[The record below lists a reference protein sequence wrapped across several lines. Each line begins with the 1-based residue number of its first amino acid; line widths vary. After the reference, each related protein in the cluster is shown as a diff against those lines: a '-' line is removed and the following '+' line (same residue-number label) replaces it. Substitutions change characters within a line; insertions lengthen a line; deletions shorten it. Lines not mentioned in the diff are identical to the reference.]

1 MNGLKVGFSNNMKSY
16 TKFLYAKCILAG
28 EHAVLRGSPAL
39 VFPLKKYAIEMNYK
53 DSKNYFDCTFSGP
66 HGETLKFLFW
76 GLLEEALKRIDKKRS
91 DLTGDLQLTS
101 YLPLGGGLGASAA
114 LCVGV
119 GSFLNQMGFIAQ
131 DKLFEFCR
139 SLEDQFHGES
149 SGVDI
154 AISFFEQP
162 ILYQRDRASEI
173 FKPLWSPKLYLYYSG
188 KKGITSECVNKVKL
202 LKVTKPNVFSQLDSQ
217 MRSAVEMCLEA
228 LSQNETPKSFELL
241 NQGLKLGQEC
251 FEQWDLVPAVVL
263 EAIKNLK
270 EGGAVQCKL
279 TGSGGGGYILSL
291 WDQTPPKELLDQMV
305 ELQI

>member
-1 MNGLKVGFSNNMKSY
+1 MPSFSKS
-16 TKFLYAKCILAG
+16 LYAKCILAG

-39 VFPLKKYAIEMNYK
+39 VFPLKKYAIEMKFK
-53 DSKNYFDCTFSGP
+53 DSEKYFDCQFSGP

-76 GLLEEALKRIDKKRS
+76 GLLEEALKRVEKKRL
-91 DLTGDLQLTS
+91 DLKGELELIS

-119 GSFLNQMGFIAQ
+119 GSFLHQMGFIAK

-154 AISFFEQP
+154 AISFYEKP
-162 ILYQRDRASEI
+162 ILYRRDHESEV
-173 FKPLWSPKLYLYYSG
+173 FNPLWSPKLYLYYSG

-202 LKVTKPNVFSQLDSQ
+202 LKTTKPNVFSKLDSK
-217 MRSAVEMCLEA
+217 MKDAVDLCTQA
-228 LSQNETPKSFELL
+228 LSQSESDQAFEQLR
-241 NQGLKLGQEC
+241 QGLKLGQDC
-251 FEQWDLVPAVVL
+251 FEQWDLVPTVVV
-263 EAIKNLK
+263 EAIAKLHT
-270 EGGAVQCKL
+270 GGALQCKL

-291 WDQTPPKELLDQMV
+291 WDKEPPKDLLDQMV
-305 ELQI
+305 ELKL